1 MLFILNG
8 KMEVVDTLS
17 NDGDLSE
24 ITPFFDDE
32 YKQYLSTGTD
42 TFTFSTMA
50 NTRESEHLVVGN
62 YIAFMYKDKERL
74 FHITEIEETHDK
86 EFTKTVYCETAGIEL
101 INEIIRPMAMN
112 SVSLTRFLSSV
123 LSETEWEV
131 GFVDASLTD
140 VHDINI
146 NNYPSVYSTLQE
158 HVVGTYGGE
167 ISFTCKLQGGRL
179 SKKYVNVYA
188 RRGNV
193 NGYRFEYSSN
203 ISSITKKSDSS
214 NLVTAL
220 IGKGKDG
227 LTFASI
233 ETPDKPKNQDF
244 IADEDAYK
252 RWNLNGSHIMGV
264 FECDTESKQEL
275 LKLTREE
282 LKKRKNPQVSY
293 ELKTEMLGDDI
304 EIGDTVRVADHE
316 FNPPIQLEARVNELT
331 ISFTDQSKNECVLSN
346 FVEISSNITGEMKKI
361 ASKLEGYIDNKFPIS
376 GDKIQDGAVSGDK
389 ISQDY
394 TDKVVSDS
402 VNASKVIT
410 NELIANKANIG
421 DLNATNATIG
431 NLKVDVAK
439 INTLLAGNITADN
452 IQAGTI
458 TADKIAAGTITAG
471 SGIIA
476 DGAIGSAQI
485 SKLDAGKITS
495 GTVDTSKVTVAGS
508 NSHLRIKG
516 NRLQVFQGLGNQAKE
531 RVSLGDVNGDG
542 TVYGLRVRGADGKTV
557 LLDENG
563 VKSEGITNG
572 AITNDKISDNAEIDG
587 AKLNINSVVSKI
599 NEEGTETINGT
610 KIEVDGQTLNTKLS
624 TITIKQNEDGEK
636 ITQAQSQITA
646 NTNALGLKVDNQ
658 TYQTDKK
665 NMTSKMNKNT
675 SAIDV
680 LQGQIALKV
689 EQTDIKTAIDNI
701 TIGSRN
707 LAIGT
712 KTPLTISYFTGA
724 DNYCSNP
731 YTIHHIRECKV
742 GDVLTISY
750 EFEYTNL
757 TRATDGILYLH
768 GWGDVTGWS
777 GAVNVNDNISSDS
790 IVWGSAEKKVLK
802 VVSNMTVNA
811 TTLKDEFLYIRMR
824 TDKIT
829 GGSFSIKNFKIEK
842 GNKATDWTPAPED
855 LDSEINTAK
864 AEIKV
869 TTDKISQS
877 VSNLSNTV
885 NTKADGTTVA
895 NLNNKVGSLE
905 TSVNGITGKV
915 SSLEKTTTTLG
926 TQVTNAQGTA
936 DSAVSK
942 VNSAV
947 SKADK
952 AQSTAN
958 GNKTNITNLQGEVST
973 IKNDVASLE
982 VTTSGISQKVSSVE
996 STTTTLKADLTNTT
1010 KKVNGAL
1017 EKVENAQGTANNAL
1031 NKANSAQSTANTNK
1045 NNIATMQTTVNNTSN
1060 KVASLET
1067 NLNSI
1072 TSRVSAT
1079 ESTTTTLNNKIDGI
1093 QIGGRNL
1100 ISGTKTSKTLVTNH
1114 PDSFLATD
1122 IYKSP
1127 NGATFGDLGMKVG
1140 DDVTVSYDWSITQ
1153 NGSNAFK
1160 YGKFFSEL
1168 SLNGSYKE
1176 RAGSTTITTS
1186 SSNRK
1191 GRFVSTFKATANII
1205 ASNSLRVRIDNSCF
1219 NLIIS
1224 NAKLTISSKDTG
1236 WSPAPE
1242 DVTNDISTVDGKV
1255 NTANNNISSLTN
1267 RVSSAESK
1275 LTKDSLTTTIGSH
1288 YTTSND
1294 VNGIVSSKGYQTQ
1307 SQVQQTVNS
1316 LQAKFTSSGGY
1327 NLLRNGCAKNGTAY
1341 WSNNGGGISVGT
1353 AGSGN
1358 GLGEGATYFSSSFP
1372 SGITGEWVTLKP
1384 NTDYIYSAKL
1394 WSASSFTGS
1403 TTTPLHFWCS
1413 STKVS
1418 GNTQLTVIDY
1428 KSECKA
1434 NEWNDVYVHFRTKGG
1449 TVYFKPFVYLGGT
1462 TSINFSVSEIMLC
1475 EGVIKCPYS
1484 PHPSEVYDGITT
1496 IDKDGINV
1504 IASNVKSKTSM
1515 SANGFRIT
1523 KTDTNE
1529 DVFKVGSDGK
1539 LIMTGDI
1546 QGSTFSST
1554 SGDFKVLDDGTVDA
1568 TSLSVE
1574 DEVSTDT
1581 LNVEYISNTKYQAV
1595 IDRNYEVHINP
1606 WYEWE
1611 SEGLEHGGHYKSL
1624 SSFIDACPRNLNGY
1638 NITVNIWSDLTES
1651 VNFNMFNNGILT
1663 LQLNECTIYGYIVCN
1678 NHSMRYRI
1686 YGNNSSS
1693 TGSKLGSIMPNTGF
1707 SATGGYYSLMGS
1719 YTHLTVYDMKL
1730 YGGKA
1735 SGNNNGLCITNLS
1748 KCYANNVQ
1756 FVGCYSGIRSYSV
1769 SNTYV
1774 SSSSGLTT
1782 NVAFYA
1788 GSGSTIALN
1797 NTNQAGRSG
1806 STNHTGTANNGQVL
1820 SSGATFSSSAVSG
1833 SNTTTSTPT
1842 VTKTA
1847 TITANYGDTYRKTVY
1862 NNWKRDGSV
1871 RQGEWNN
1878 YGDCVGAWFFGEKIS
1893 SYSDKNITGV
1903 SITIKRQAGGS
1914 SSAVTHTLKM
1924 HDHETRPSGSPTFR
1938 SDFSKDFSVATNKST
1953 TINLSSS
1960 EIATF
1965 KKCKGLGLVPK
1976 AYNSTY
1982 YSVCSGSITVKIT
1995 YKE

>member
-1 MLFILNG
+1 
-8 KMEVVDTLS
+8 MEKELKDIEVLEDDAVITENEDYEWDEDLYGEDLEDEETDEEFVDTEIVGK
-17 NDGDLSE
+17 NDDEDLQNAYTSYSQEYELLTNLLSE
-24 ITPFFDDE
+24 IIESGEITDDNKSNLNTSNE
-32 YKQYLSTGTD
+32 KYEESYITIKEEIVNAQNQSLEKRLDDLKNNMLTTKQEDVFNALTNNGTVQG
-42 TFTFSTMA
+42 
-50 NTRESEHLVVGN
+50 L
-62 YIAFMYKDKERL
+62 YKDE
-74 FHITEIEETHDK
+74 
-86 EFTKTVYCETAGIEL
+86 
-101 INEIIRPMAMN
+101 N
-112 SVSLTRFLSSV
+112 
-123 LSETEWEV
+123 
-131 GFVDASLTD
+131 
-140 VHDINI
+140 
-146 NNYPSVYSTLQE
+146 
-158 HVVGTYGGE
+158 GE
-167 ISFTCKLQGGRL
+167 IYINAQFLQTRGL
-179 SKKYVNVYA
+179 NVVN
-188 RRGNV
+188 
-193 NGYRFEYSSN
+193 
-203 ISSITKKSDSS
+203 D
-214 NLVTAL
+214 
-220 IGKGKDG
+220 
-227 LTFASI
+227 
-233 ETPDKPKNQDF
+233 
-244 IADEDAYK
+244 
-252 RWNLNGSHIMGV
+252 
-264 FECDTESKQEL
+264 
-275 LKLTREE
+275 
-282 LKKRKNPQVSY
+282 
-293 ELKTEMLGDDI
+293 
-304 EIGDTVRVADHE
+304 
-316 FNPPIQLEARVNELT
+316 
-331 ISFTDQSKNECVLSN
+331 
-346 FVEISSNITGEMKKI
+346 
-361 ASKLEGYIDNKFPIS
+361 DNKVTLKIDDDGNLTTS
-376 GDKIQDGAVSGDK
+376 GDIVG
-389 ISQDY
+389 
-394 TDKVVSDS
+394 
-402 VNASKVIT
+402 
-410 NELIANKANIG
+410 
-421 DLNATNATIG
+421 
-431 NLKVDVAK
+431 
-439 INTLLAGNITADN
+439 
-452 IQAGTI
+452 GTI
-458 TADKIAAGTITAG
+458 TGATMNAMTINTNTVNITSEDGGMTLEGALQKFSDENGNVRIQIGKDEDGLFKFILYGEDGETVLIDKNGIKSDAIQADTIIGNHIQGNTITAHHIQGNTITANEIATGTITAG

-476 DGAIGSAQI
+476 DGTIGSAQI
-485 SKLDAGKITS
+485 SKIDAGKISS
-495 GTVDTSKVTVAGS
+495 GTVDTSKVTVAGA
-508 NSHLRIKG
+508 NNHLRIKG
-516 NRLQVFQGLGNQAKE
+516 NRLQVFQGTGSSAKE

-587 AKLNINSVVSKI
+587 AKLNINSVINKI
-599 NEEGTETINGT
+599 NDDGSETINGT
-610 KIEVDGQTLNTKLS
+610 KIEVEGQTLNAKLS
-624 TITIKQNEDGEK
+624 AITNKQNIDGEK
-636 ITQAQSQITA
+636 ITQTQSQISA
-646 NTNALGLKVDNQ
+646 NTKAIGLKVDTQ
-658 TYQTDKK
+658 TYQTDK
-665 NMTSKMNKNT
+665 NNITTQMNKNT

-680 LQGQIALKV
+680 MKDQIALKV
-689 EQTDIKTAIDNI
+689 EQTDINNAKSELEGSIDSKIN
-701 TIGSRN
+701 
-707 LAIGT
+707 
-712 KTPLTISYFTGA
+712 
-724 DNYCSNP
+724 
-731 YTIHHIRECKV
+731 
-742 GDVLTISY
+742 
-750 EFEYTNL
+750 
-757 TRATDGILYLH
+757 
-768 GWGDVTGWS
+768 
-777 GAVNVNDNISSDS
+777 
-790 IVWGSAEKKVLK
+790 SAK
-802 VVSNMTVNA
+802 S
-811 TTLKDEFLYIRMR
+811 
-824 TDKIT
+824 
-829 GGSFSIKNFKIEK
+829 
-842 GNKATDWTPAPED
+842 
-855 LDSEINTAK
+855 
-864 AEIKV
+864 EIKV
-869 TTDKISQS
+869 TTDKISQN
-877 VSNLSNTV
+877 VSSLTNTV
-885 NTKADGTTVA
+885 NKKADSTTVTTI
-895 NLNNKVGSLE
+895 NNKVSSLE
-905 TSVNGITGKV
+905 TSVT
-915 SSLEKTTTTLG
+915 
-926 TQVTNAQGTA
+926 
-936 DSAVSK
+936 
-942 VNSAV
+942 
-947 SKADK
+947 
-952 AQSTAN
+952 
-958 GNKTNITNLQGEVST
+958 
-973 IKNDVASLE
+973 
-982 VTTSGISQKVSSVE
+982 GISQKVSSVE
-996 STTTTLKADLTNTT
+996 STTSSLNT
-1010 KKVNGAL
+1010 KVN
-1017 EKVENAQGTANNAL
+1017 NAQSTADSAKTTATN
-1031 NKANSAQSTANTNK
+1031 AQSTANTANSTANANK
-1045 NNIATMQTTVNNTSN
+1045 GSISSLQTTVNNTSS
-1060 KVASLET
+1060 KVSSLET
-1067 NLNSI
+1067 NLSGITQRVSSTESSLTQTKKDLSNLEIGARNLLLATGTQRTVTGNNTINQCTSIYNLTQDKSSLNNQKLTLSFTYKVANYTGGYFKVQAYSTVYNSWNSI
-1072 TSRVSAT
+1072 TPSGNGTFTFKGTITVASNFSSNVGLQIRM
-1079 ESTTTTLNNKIDGI
+1079 DGFNGNI
-1093 QIGGRNL
+1093 T
-1100 ISGTKTSKTLVTNH
+1100 ISNMKLEKG
-1114 PDSFLATD
+1114 DRATD
-1122 IYKSP
+1122 W
-1127 NGATFGDLGMKVG
+1127 T
-1140 DDVTVSYDWSITQ
+1140 
-1153 NGSNAFK
+1153 
-1160 YGKFFSEL
+1160 
-1168 SLNGSYKE
+1168 
-1176 RAGSTTITTS
+1176 
-1186 SSNRK
+1186 
-1191 GRFVSTFKATANII
+1191 
-1205 ASNSLRVRIDNSCF
+1205 
-1219 NLIIS
+1219 
-1224 NAKLTISSKDTG
+1224 
-1236 WSPAPE
+1236 PAPE
-1242 DVTNDISTVDGKV
+1242 DIDNAISTVDGKV
-1255 NTANNNISSLTN
+1255 DTANKNISSLTS
-1267 RVSSAESK
+1267 RVSTAESK

-1288 YTTSND
+1288 YTTKND
-1294 VNGIVSSKGYQTQ
+1294 VEGVVTAKGYQTQ

-1403 TTTPLHFWCS
+1403 TVTPLHFWCS

-1475 EGVIKCPYS
+1475 EGMIKCPYS

-1496 IDKDGINV
+1496 IDKDGITV

-1515 SANGFRIT
+1515 SANGFKIT

-1606 WYEWE
+1606 WYDWE
-1611 SEGLEHGGHYKSL
+1611 SEGLEHHGHYKSL
-1624 SSFIDACPRNLNGY
+1624 SSFIDVCPRNLNGY
-1638 NITVNIWSDLTES
+1638 NITVSIWSDLTES

-1663 LQLNECTIYGYIVCN
+1663 LQLNGYTIYGYIVCN

-1686 YGNNSSS
+1686 YGNNSGS
-1693 TGSKLGSIMPNTGF
+1693 TGTTTVGSIMPNTGF

-1797 NTNQAGRSG
+1797 NTNQAGRNG

-1960 EIATF
+1960 EITAF

>member
-1 MLFILNG
+1 MEKELKDIEVLEDDAVITENEDGEWDEDLYGEDLEDEETDEEFVDT
-8 KMEVVDTLS
+8 EVVGK
-17 NDGDLSE
+17 NDDEDLQNAYTSYSQEYELLANLLSE
-24 ITPFFDDE
+24 IIESGEITDENKSNLNTSNEKYENSYVVVKEEIVNAQNKSLEKRLDDLKNNMLTT
-32 YKQYLSTGTD
+32 KQEDVFNALTNNGTIQG
-42 TFTFSTMA
+42 
-50 NTRESEHLVVGN
+50 L
-62 YIAFMYKDKERL
+62 YKDE
-74 FHITEIEETHDK
+74 
-86 EFTKTVYCETAGIEL
+86 
-101 INEIIRPMAMN
+101 N
-112 SVSLTRFLSSV
+112 
-123 LSETEWEV
+123 
-131 GFVDASLTD
+131 
-140 VHDINI
+140 
-146 NNYPSVYSTLQE
+146 
-158 HVVGTYGGE
+158 GE
-167 ISFTCKLQGGRL
+167 IYINAQFLQTRGLNVVNDDNKVTLKIDDDGNLTTSGDIVGGTITGATMNAMTINTNT
-179 SKKYVNVYA
+179 VNITSEDGGMTLEGA
-188 RRGNV
+188 LQKFSDENGNV
-193 NGYRFEYSSN
+193 R
-203 ISSITKKSDSS
+203 IQ
-214 NLVTAL
+214 
-220 IGKGKDG
+220 IGKDEDG
-227 LTFASI
+227 LFKFI
-233 ETPDKPKNQDF
+233 LYGEDGETVLIDKNGIKTDAIQAGTINVDHLNANVINAIDAKIKNATIDK
-244 IADEDAYK
+244 A
-252 RWNLNGSHIMGV
+252 
-264 FECDTESKQEL
+264 T
-275 LKLTREE
+275 
-282 LKKRKNPQVSY
+282 
-293 ELKTEMLGDDI
+293 
-304 EIGDTVRVADHE
+304 IGE
-316 FNPPIQLEARVNELT
+316 
-331 ISFTDQSKNECVLSN
+331 
-346 FVEISSNITGEMKKI
+346 
-361 ASKLEGYIDNKFPIS
+361 
-376 GDKIQDGAVSGDK
+376 
-389 ISQDY
+389 
-394 TDKVVSDS
+394 
-402 VNASKVIT
+402 
-410 NELIANKANIG
+410 
-421 DLNATNATIG
+421 LNATNAKIESLKSNKADIG
-431 NLKVDVAK
+431 ELNATNANIGTLTSNVAK

-458 TADKIAAGTITAG
+458 TADKIATGAITAG

-485 SKLDAGKITS
+485 SDLDASKITAGKI
-495 GTVDTSKVTVAGS
+495 DTSKVEVAGV
-508 NSHLRIKG
+508 NNHLRLKG
-516 NRLQVFQGLGNQAKE
+516 NRIQVFQGVGSQAKE

-542 TVYGLRVRGADGKTV
+542 SLYGLRVRGADGKTV

-563 VKSEGITNG
+563 VKPEGITDG
-572 AITNDKISDNAEIDG
+572 SITNNKISEDANIDG
-587 AKLNINSVVSKI
+587 AKLNINSVINKI
-599 NEEGTETINGT
+599 NNDGTETINGT
-610 KIEVDGQTLNTKLS
+610 KIEIDGQTLNAKLS
-624 TITIKQNEDGEK
+624 NITIKQNQDSEK
-636 ITQAQSQITA
+636 INQAMSEISA
-646 NTNALGLKVDNQ
+646 NTNSIKLKVDSQ

-665 NMTSKMNKNT
+665 NMTSQMDKNT
-675 SAIDV
+675 SEISTMK
-680 LQGQIALKV
+680 GQIALKV
-689 EQTDIKTAIDNI
+689 GQTEIENTKNELGEIINSKVNDAKSEIKI
-701 TIGSRN
+701 T
-707 LAIGT
+707 T
-712 KTPLTISYFTGA
+712 DTIS
-724 DNYCSNP
+724 N
-731 YTIHHIRECKV
+731 
-742 GDVLTISY
+742 
-750 EFEYTNL
+750 
-757 TRATDGILYLH
+757 
-768 GWGDVTGWS
+768 
-777 GAVNVNDNISSDS
+777 
-790 IVWGSAEKKVLK
+790 
-802 VVSNMTVNA
+802 
-811 TTLKDEFLYIRMR
+811 
-824 TDKIT
+824 
-829 GGSFSIKNFKIEK
+829 
-842 GNKATDWTPAPED
+842 
-855 LDSEINTAK
+855 
-864 AEIKV
+864 
-869 TTDKISQS
+869 S
-877 VSNLSNTV
+877 VSKLSNTV
-885 NTKADGTTVA
+885 STKADGSTVSTISD
-895 NLNNKVGSLE
+895 KVGKLE
-905 TSVNGITGKV
+905 TSVNGI
-915 SSLEKTTTTLG
+915 
-926 TQVTNAQGTA
+926 
-936 DSAVSK
+936 
-942 VNSAV
+942 
-947 SKADK
+947 
-952 AQSTAN
+952 
-958 GNKTNITNLQGEVST
+958 
-973 IKNDVASLE
+973 
-982 VTTSGISQKVSSVE
+982 SGKVSSVE
-996 STTTTLKADLTNTT
+996 TTTSSLKTDVTTLTG
-1010 KKVNGAL
+1010 KVN
-1017 EKVENAQGTANNAL
+1017 T
-1031 NKANSAQSTANTNK
+1031 AQSTANTANNTANTNK
-1045 NNIATMQTTVNNTSN
+1045 GSITNLQADVKTVKSDVASLDINLQGITQRVASTESTTSSLSGQVNGAISNASSALNMANAANTLANSKAKVFTSTPTTPYKIGDLWVQGSTGDMMKCKTARSSGNYVASDWEKASKYTDDTKANAVDGRVTTLQGTVTSTSNKVATIETNLNGITQRVSSTESSTATLTTKVNNAQSTADSATTKANNAQNTANTANSTANANKGSISALQTTVNNTSS
-1060 KVASLET
+1060 KVSSLET
-1067 NLNSI
+1067 NLSGI
-1072 TSRVSAT
+1072 TQRVSAT
-1079 ESTTTTLNNKIDGI
+1079 ETSTTTVSNKLDNLK
-1093 QIGGRNL
+1093 IGGRNL
-1100 ISGTKTSKTLVTNH
+1100 ARGTSTPITLSNFKGSTNYCSGSYTIEGINL
-1114 PDSFLATD
+1114 L
-1122 IYKSP
+1122 
-1127 NGATFGDLGMKVG
+1127 KV
-1140 DDVTVSYDWSITQ
+1140 DDV
-1153 NGSNAFK
+1153 
-1160 YGKFFSEL
+1160 
-1168 SLNGSYKE
+1168 
-1176 RAGSTTITTS
+1176 
-1186 SSNRK
+1186 
-1191 GRFVSTFKATANII
+1191 
-1205 ASNSLRVRIDNSCF
+1205 
-1219 NLIIS
+1219 
-1224 NAKLTISSKDTG
+1224 LTISYDFEYTNLVGNTG
-1236 WSPAPE
+1236 KEIYLHGWGEQTNWDGCVNIKNANPNIVWGNTAKQTTRVVSSMTVNTQTLKNNKLYLRFRTDNITGGSFTVKNFMVERADKPSEWSPAPE
-1242 DVTNDISTVDGKV
+1242 DVDSSISTVNGKV
-1255 NTANNNISSLTN
+1255 DTANKNISSLTS
-1267 RVSSAESK
+1267 RVSTAESK

-1288 YTTSND
+1288 YTTKND
-1294 VNGIVSSKGYQTQ
+1294 VEGVVTAKGYQTQ

-1403 TTTPLHFWCS
+1403 TVTPLHFWCS

-1475 EGVIKCPYS
+1475 EGMIKCPYS

-1496 IDKDGINV
+1496 IDKDGITV

-1515 SANGFRIT
+1515 SANGFKIT

-1606 WYEWE
+1606 WYDWE
-1611 SEGLEHGGHYKSL
+1611 SEGLEHHGHYKSL
-1624 SSFIDACPRNLNGY
+1624 SSFIDVCPRNLNGY
-1638 NITVNIWSDLTES
+1638 NITVSIWSDLTES

-1663 LQLNECTIYGYIVCN
+1663 LQLNGYTIYGYIVCN

-1686 YGNNSSS
+1686 YGNNSGS
-1693 TGSKLGSIMPNTGF
+1693 TGTTTVGSIMPNTGF

-1960 EIATF
+1960 EITAF

>member
-1 MLFILNG
+1 
-8 KMEVVDTLS
+8 
-17 NDGDLSE
+17 
-24 ITPFFDDE
+24 
-32 YKQYLSTGTD
+32 
-42 TFTFSTMA
+42 
-50 NTRESEHLVVGN
+50 
-62 YIAFMYKDKERL
+62 
-74 FHITEIEETHDK
+74 
-86 EFTKTVYCETAGIEL
+86 
-101 INEIIRPMAMN
+101 
-112 SVSLTRFLSSV
+112 
-123 LSETEWEV
+123 
-131 GFVDASLTD
+131 
-140 VHDINI
+140 
-146 NNYPSVYSTLQE
+146 
-158 HVVGTYGGE
+158 
-167 ISFTCKLQGGRL
+167 
-179 SKKYVNVYA
+179 
-188 RRGNV
+188 
-193 NGYRFEYSSN
+193 
-203 ISSITKKSDSS
+203 
-214 NLVTAL
+214 
-220 IGKGKDG
+220 
-227 LTFASI
+227 
-233 ETPDKPKNQDF
+233 
-244 IADEDAYK
+244 
-252 RWNLNGSHIMGV
+252 MG
-264 FECDTESKQEL
+264 
-275 LKLTREE
+275 
-282 LKKRKNPQVSY
+282 
-293 ELKTEMLGDDI
+293 
-304 EIGDTVRVADHE
+304 
-316 FNPPIQLEARVNELT
+316 
-331 ISFTDQSKNECVLSN
+331 
-346 FVEISSNITGEMKKI
+346 
-361 ASKLEGYIDNKFPIS
+361 
-376 GDKIQDGAVSGDK
+376 
-389 ISQDY
+389 
-394 TDKVVSDS
+394 
-402 VNASKVIT
+402 
-410 NELIANKANIG
+410 
-421 DLNATNATIG
+421 
-431 NLKVDVAK
+431 
-439 INTLLAGNITADN
+439 
-452 IQAGTI
+452 GTI
-458 TADKIAAGTITAG
+458 TGATMNAMTINTNTVNITSEDGGMTLEGALQKFSDENGNVRIQIGKDEDGLFKFILYGEDGETVLIDKNGIKSDAIQADTIIGNHIQGNTITAHHIQGNTITANEIATGTITAG

-476 DGAIGSAQI
+476 DGTIGSAQI
-485 SKLDAGKITS
+485 SKIDAGKISS
-495 GTVDTSKVTVAGS
+495 GTVDTSKVTVAGA
-508 NSHLRIKG
+508 NNHLRIKG
-516 NRLQVFQGLGNQAKE
+516 NRLQVFQGTGSSAKE

-587 AKLNINSVVSKI
+587 AKLNINSVINKI
-599 NEEGTETINGT
+599 NDDGSETINGT
-610 KIEVDGQTLNTKLS
+610 KIEVEGQTLNAKLS
-624 TITIKQNEDGEK
+624 AITNKQNIDGEK
-636 ITQAQSQITA
+636 ITQTQSQISA
-646 NTNALGLKVDNQ
+646 NTKAIGLKVDTQ
-658 TYQTDKK
+658 TYQTDK
-665 NMTSKMNKNT
+665 NNITTQMNKNT

-680 LQGQIALKV
+680 MKDQIALKV
-689 EQTDIKTAIDNI
+689 EQTDINNAKSELEGSIDSKIN
-701 TIGSRN
+701 
-707 LAIGT
+707 
-712 KTPLTISYFTGA
+712 
-724 DNYCSNP
+724 
-731 YTIHHIRECKV
+731 
-742 GDVLTISY
+742 
-750 EFEYTNL
+750 
-757 TRATDGILYLH
+757 
-768 GWGDVTGWS
+768 
-777 GAVNVNDNISSDS
+777 
-790 IVWGSAEKKVLK
+790 SAK
-802 VVSNMTVNA
+802 S
-811 TTLKDEFLYIRMR
+811 
-824 TDKIT
+824 
-829 GGSFSIKNFKIEK
+829 
-842 GNKATDWTPAPED
+842 
-855 LDSEINTAK
+855 
-864 AEIKV
+864 EIKV
-869 TTDKISQS
+869 TTDKISQN
-877 VSNLSNTV
+877 VSSLTNTV
-885 NTKADGTTVA
+885 NKKADSTTVTTI
-895 NLNNKVGSLE
+895 NNKVSSLE
-905 TSVNGITGKV
+905 TSVT
-915 SSLEKTTTTLG
+915 
-926 TQVTNAQGTA
+926 
-936 DSAVSK
+936 
-942 VNSAV
+942 
-947 SKADK
+947 
-952 AQSTAN
+952 
-958 GNKTNITNLQGEVST
+958 
-973 IKNDVASLE
+973 
-982 VTTSGISQKVSSVE
+982 GISQKVSSVE
-996 STTTTLKADLTNTT
+996 STTSSLNT
-1010 KKVNGAL
+1010 KVN
-1017 EKVENAQGTANNAL
+1017 NAQSTADSAKTTATN
-1031 NKANSAQSTANTNK
+1031 AQSTANTANSTANANK
-1045 NNIATMQTTVNNTSN
+1045 GSISSLQTTVNNTSS
-1060 KVASLET
+1060 KVSSLET
-1067 NLNSI
+1067 NLSGITQRVSSTESSLTQTKKDLSNLEIGARNLLLATGTQRTVTGNNTINQCTSIYNLTQDKSSLNNQKLTLSFTYKVANYTGGYFKVQAYSTVYNSWNSI
-1072 TSRVSAT
+1072 TPSGNGTFTFKGTITVASNFSSNVGLQIRM
-1079 ESTTTTLNNKIDGI
+1079 DGFNGNI
-1093 QIGGRNL
+1093 T
-1100 ISGTKTSKTLVTNH
+1100 ISNMKLEKG
-1114 PDSFLATD
+1114 DRATD
-1122 IYKSP
+1122 W
-1127 NGATFGDLGMKVG
+1127 T
-1140 DDVTVSYDWSITQ
+1140 
-1153 NGSNAFK
+1153 
-1160 YGKFFSEL
+1160 
-1168 SLNGSYKE
+1168 
-1176 RAGSTTITTS
+1176 
-1186 SSNRK
+1186 
-1191 GRFVSTFKATANII
+1191 
-1205 ASNSLRVRIDNSCF
+1205 
-1219 NLIIS
+1219 
-1224 NAKLTISSKDTG
+1224 
-1236 WSPAPE
+1236 PAPE
-1242 DVTNDISTVDGKV
+1242 DIDNAISTVDGKV
-1255 NTANNNISSLTN
+1255 DTANKNISSLTS
-1267 RVSSAESK
+1267 RVSTAESK

-1288 YTTSND
+1288 YTTKND
-1294 VNGIVSSKGYQTQ
+1294 VEGVVTAKGYQTQ

-1403 TTTPLHFWCS
+1403 TVTPLHFWCS

-1475 EGVIKCPYS
+1475 EGMIKCPYS

-1496 IDKDGINV
+1496 IDKDGITV

-1515 SANGFRIT
+1515 SANGFKIT

-1606 WYEWE
+1606 WYDWE
-1611 SEGLEHGGHYKSL
+1611 SEGLEHHGHYKSL
-1624 SSFIDACPRNLNGY
+1624 SSFIDVCPRNLNGY
-1638 NITVNIWSDLTES
+1638 NITVSIWSDLTES

-1663 LQLNECTIYGYIVCN
+1663 LQLNGYTIYGYIVCN

-1686 YGNNSSS
+1686 YGNNSGS
-1693 TGSKLGSIMPNTGF
+1693 TGTTTVGSIMPNTGF

-1797 NTNQAGRSG
+1797 NTNQAGRNG

-1960 EIATF
+1960 EITAF
-1965 KKCKGLGLVPK
+1965 KKCRGLGLVPK

>member
-32 YKQYLSTGTD
+32 YKQYLSTGAD

-74 FHITEIEETHDK
+74 FHITEIEETHDE

-101 INEIIRPMAMN
+101 INEIIRPMTMN

-131 GFVDASLTD
+131 GFVDTSLTD

-146 NNYPSVYSTLQE
+146 NNYPSIYSTLQE

-179 SKKYVNVYA
+179 AKKYVNVYA

-233 ETPDKPKNQDF
+233 EAPDKPKNQDF

-282 LKKRKNPQVSY
+282 LEKRKNPQVSY

-316 FNPPIQLEARVNELT
+316 FNPPIQLEARVSELT

-346 FVEISSNITGEMKKI
+346 FVEISSNITSQMKKI
-361 ASKLEGYIDNKFPIS
+361 ASQLEGYIDNKFPIS

-389 ISQDY
+389 ISQSY

-402 VNASKVIT
+402 VNASKVVT
-410 NELIANKANIG
+410 NELIADKASISDLKAINATIKNLKAEKADIT
-421 DLNATNATIG
+421 DLNAVNATINNLKANKADISDLNSTNATIG
-431 NLKVDVAK
+431 NLKADVAK
-439 INTLLAGNITADN
+439 INTVLAGNITADN
-452 IQAGTI
+452 IHAGAI
-458 TADKIAAGTITAG
+458 TADKIQTGAITAG

-485 SKLDAGKITS
+485 SSLDASKISAGKI
-495 GTVDTSKVTVAGS
+495 DTSKVEVAGA

-516 NRLQVFQGLGNQAKE
+516 NRLQVFQGTGSKAKE

-542 TVYGLRVRGADGKTV
+542 TIYGLRVRGADGKTV
-557 LLDENG
+557 LMDENG
-563 VKSEGITNG
+563 VKSEGITDG
-572 AITNDKISDNAEIDG
+572 SITNDKISDNAEIDG
-587 AKLNINSVVSKI
+587 AKLNINSVINKI
-599 NEEGTETINGT
+599 NDDGTETINGT
-610 KIEVDGQTLNTKLS
+610 KIEVEGQTLNVKLS
-624 TITIKQNEDGEK
+624 TITNKQNEDGEK

-646 NTNALGLKVDNQ
+646 NTKAIGLKVDTQ
-658 TYQTDKK
+658 TYQTDK
-665 NMTSKMNKNT
+665 NNITTQMNKNT

-680 LQGQIALKV
+680 MKDQIALKV
-689 EQTDIKTAIDNI
+689 EQTDINNAKSELEGSIDSKIN
-701 TIGSRN
+701 
-707 LAIGT
+707 
-712 KTPLTISYFTGA
+712 
-724 DNYCSNP
+724 
-731 YTIHHIRECKV
+731 
-742 GDVLTISY
+742 
-750 EFEYTNL
+750 
-757 TRATDGILYLH
+757 
-768 GWGDVTGWS
+768 
-777 GAVNVNDNISSDS
+777 
-790 IVWGSAEKKVLK
+790 SAK
-802 VVSNMTVNA
+802 S
-811 TTLKDEFLYIRMR
+811 
-824 TDKIT
+824 
-829 GGSFSIKNFKIEK
+829 
-842 GNKATDWTPAPED
+842 
-855 LDSEINTAK
+855 
-864 AEIKV
+864 EIKV
-869 TTDKISQS
+869 TTDKISQN
-877 VSNLSNTV
+877 VSSLTNTV
-885 NTKADGTTVA
+885 NKKADSTTVTTI
-895 NLNNKVGSLE
+895 NNKVSSLE
-905 TSVNGITGKV
+905 TSVT
-915 SSLEKTTTTLG
+915 
-926 TQVTNAQGTA
+926 
-936 DSAVSK
+936 
-942 VNSAV
+942 
-947 SKADK
+947 
-952 AQSTAN
+952 
-958 GNKTNITNLQGEVST
+958 
-973 IKNDVASLE
+973 
-982 VTTSGISQKVSSVE
+982 GISQKVSSVE
-996 STTTTLKADLTNTT
+996 STTSSLNT
-1010 KKVNGAL
+1010 KVN
-1017 EKVENAQGTANNAL
+1017 NAQSTADSAKTTATN
-1031 NKANSAQSTANTNK
+1031 AQSTANTANSTANANK
-1045 NNIATMQTTVNNTSN
+1045 GSISSLQTTVNNTSS
-1060 KVASLET
+1060 KVSSLET
-1067 NLNSI
+1067 NLSGITQRVSSTESSLTQTKKDLSNLEIGARNLLLATGTQKTVTGSNTTNQCTSIYNLTQDKSSLNNQKLTLSFTYKVANYTGGYFKVQAYSTVYNSWDSI
-1072 TSRVSAT
+1072 TPSGNGTFTFKGTITVASNFSSNIGLQIRM
-1079 ESTTTTLNNKIDGI
+1079 DGFNGNI
-1093 QIGGRNL
+1093 T
-1100 ISGTKTSKTLVTNH
+1100 ISNMKLEKGDK
-1114 PDSFLATD
+1114 ATD
-1122 IYKSP
+1122 W
-1127 NGATFGDLGMKVG
+1127 T
-1140 DDVTVSYDWSITQ
+1140 
-1153 NGSNAFK
+1153 
-1160 YGKFFSEL
+1160 
-1168 SLNGSYKE
+1168 
-1176 RAGSTTITTS
+1176 
-1186 SSNRK
+1186 
-1191 GRFVSTFKATANII
+1191 
-1205 ASNSLRVRIDNSCF
+1205 
-1219 NLIIS
+1219 
-1224 NAKLTISSKDTG
+1224 
-1236 WSPAPE
+1236 PAPE
-1242 DVTNDISTVDGKV
+1242 DIDSSISIVDGKV
-1255 NTANNNISSLTN
+1255 DTANKNISSLTS
-1267 RVSSAESK
+1267 RVSTAESK

-1288 YTTSND
+1288 YTTKND
-1294 VNGIVSSKGYQTQ
+1294 VEGVVTSKGYQTQ

-1462 TSINFSVSEIMLC
+1462 TNINFSVSEIMLC

-1496 IDKDGINV
+1496 IDKDGITV
-1504 IASNVKSKTSM
+1504 VASNVKSKTSM